1 MKIYLKNT
9 LSGLIPLYD
18 SDFEQK
24 RKLKLNTDYL
34 ADIVNPR
41 NIGFHKKFF
50 ALINLG
56 HKNTKLRLPFESYRA
71 YVLMKA
77 GYVKTFTTPSG
88 LMFLPESIS
97 FANKTQ
103 DQFEEVYSRVI
114 DVIIKDIGVTSE
126 EIEKELIE
134 FF

>member
-1 MKIYLKNT
+1 MKLYLRNT
-9 LSGLIPLYD
+9 LAGLIPLYD
-18 SDFEQK
+18 SDFTEK

-56 HKNTKLRLPFESYRA
+56 HKNTKLELPFESYRA

-77 GYVKTFTTPSG
+77 GYVKTFTTPNG
-88 LMFLPESIS
+88 LMFLPDSIS